1 MLGQPCG
8 YVAAVSLVREID
20 IYYLIVGPNS
30 KWDRKHMLYYN
41 NSRSARLNVLLV
53 VYKGAR
59 QNFEAKNWHQNFDWI
74 FDRVWE
80 IFFVKKYFDSKYWR
94 VKSDWHILTSR
105 QYFDKSSIFW
115 QVVNI
120 LTSRQY
126 FDKSSIFWQLFQYFD
141 ACVGSCQNF
150 DQKFS
155 SHVNI

>member
-8 YVAAVSLVREID
+8 YVATVSLVREID
-20 IYYLIVGPNS
+20 MYNLIDGPNS

-59 QNFEAKNWHQNFDWI
+59 QYFEAKNWHQNFEWI

-80 IFFVKKYFDSKYWR
+80 IFFCQKILWLK
-94 VKSDWHILTSR
+94 ILTG
-105 QYFDKSSIFW
+105 QIW
-115 QVVNI
+115 
-120 LTSRQY
+120 LTY
-126 FDKSSIFWQLFQYFD
+126 FDKSSIFWQLVNILTTLQYFD

-155 SHVNI
+155 SQVNI